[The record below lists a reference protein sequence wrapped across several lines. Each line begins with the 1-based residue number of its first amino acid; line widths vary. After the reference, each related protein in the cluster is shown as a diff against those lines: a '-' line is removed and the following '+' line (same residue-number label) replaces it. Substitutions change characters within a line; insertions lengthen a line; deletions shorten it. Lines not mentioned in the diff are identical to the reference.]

1 MTEGNGAA
9 DEVPLRIGTTE
20 RTAAMKALDEHLAAG
35 RLGVEEYADR
45 TAVAAGAT
53 VASELRAL
61 FTDLPAPHPVLDG
74 PSVDLMKPTAALPV
88 VQADG
93 TVAAR
98 GQQFLDTWGGRVV
111 AVTPI
116 VALVLFLIFQHW
128 VVFLLIPAVGA
139 LVYGGH
145 HGRDDDRDDRR
156 RDRRDDRDR
165 RRGRFL

>member
-9 DEVPLRIGTTE
+9 DEVPLRIGTAE

-45 TAVAAGAT
+45 SALAAGAT

-61 FTDLPAPHPVLDG
+61 FTDLPAPHPDLG
-74 PSVDLMKPTAALPV
+74 GSPSVDLMKPAAAAPAAR
-88 VQADG
+88 ADG
-93 TVAAR
+93 TVATRA
-98 GQQFLDTWGGRVV
+98 QNFLDTWGGRVV

-116 VALVLFLIFQHW
+116 VALALFFVTGHW
-128 VVFLLIPAVGA
+128 WFFLLIPVVGA

-145 HGRDDDRDDRR
+145 HDDDRDQRR
-156 RDRRDDRDR
+156 RDRRER
-165 RRGRFL
+165 RRA